1 MAEGISCQFRC
12 IRLSEAISEE
22 WDLLAWSKGTVFH
35 TRAFRRILVDTF
47 GYQCHYH
54 AIYDQNDK
62 ICALIPLVGGRNL
75 GLKMAGISLPFVNY
89 VDICATSEEAFQYA
103 LTSLGKLKNS
113 CKLDYLELRLKDQE
127 AGTGSWKQKLSNV
140 TFTLPL
146 FDSEAEVLAL
156 STASNRNH
164 IRKVYKNERFTSSFD
179 PSYLDDFYQVY
190 VRRMK
195 QLGSPA
201 PAIEFFRS
209 FFDYLPN
216 HTFLLTVHSRESQS
230 VVGGMLLLLSPANK
244 TVYYPYG
251 ANLIQ
256 YNHQYL
262 NNFMYWE
269 AVKFGIRQGMK
280 HLDLGRSP
288 IGSGTFTYK
297 SQWGA
302 KAEPLKYLAYDDGSG
317 GSSQPDKN
325 DLQIFVELWKK
336 MPAWITD
343 RAGKYLIKYVMP

>member
-1 MAEGISCQFRC
+1 MAED
-12 IRLSEAISEE
+12 
-22 WDLLAWSKGTVFH
+22 WDRLAWSQGTVFH
-35 TRAFRRILVDTF
+35 TVAFRSILLDTF

-54 AIYDQNDK
+54 AVYDQDEK
-62 ICALIPLVGGRNL
+62 ICALIPLVGGRNM

-89 VDICATSEEAFQYA
+89 TDICATSEEAFQYA
-103 LTSLGKLKNS
+103 LTSTVKLKNS
-113 CKLDYLELRLKDQE
+113 CKLDYIELRLKDQDG
-127 AGTGSWKQKLSNV
+127 AVGPGKQKLSNV

-146 FDSEAEVLAL
+146 LESEAEVLAL

-164 IRKVYKNERFTSSFD
+164 IRKAYKNEWFTASFD
-179 PSYLDDFYQVY
+179 PSYLDAFYKVY

-201 PAIEFFRS
+201 PDIRFFRA
-209 FFDYLPN
+209 FFEHLPD
-216 HTFLLTVHSRESQS
+216 HAFLLTVHSRERQS

-288 IGSGTFTYK
+288 VGSGTYKYK

-302 KAEPLKYLAYDDGSG
+302 KAEPLKYLIYDDRNGS
-317 GSSQPDKN
+317 SSQPDKN
-325 DLQIFVELWKK
+325 DLQVFVELWKK

-343 RAGKYLIKYVMP
+343 RAGKYIIKYVMP